1 MLHNRHELEGKI
13 GTIVSFLSSVIASVG
28 EGNLLW
34 MKMKRYL
41 VKDLNGKRSHFLIL
55 GTEKVS

>member
-1 MLHNRHELEGKI
+1 MIISL
-13 GTIVSFLSSVIASVG
+13 LSSIIASVG
-28 EGNLLW
+28 EGNLFL

-41 VKDLNGKRSHFLIL
+41 VKDLNGKRPHFLIL